1 MHPQKVYIA
10 VFRLILISAITT
22 LPACYAGQA
31 QPSPLFAAD
40 ESRLSAADQS
50 AIHAIFTEW
59 FPVASDGQ
67 HFLYEG
73 CGEISAET
81 KVVDLNNDGT
91 AEVFVYWGNSCTSG
105 HTGRSLS
112 LFVKDGSG
120 TWRDQLGFAAFDY
133 TILPASTAGYPALEF
148 GGPGFC
154 FAVWSWSGS
163 NYEFK
168 CNSPQEE
175 GGCQYTGN
183 VCQTE

>member
-1 MHPQKVYIA
+1 MPRIS
-10 VFRLILISAITT
+10 LMSAIT
-22 LPACYAGQA
+22 LLSACGSGQA
-31 QPSPLFAAD
+31 QHSPLFAAD
-40 ESRLSAADQS
+40 EARLSEADQV
-50 AIHAIFTEW
+50 AIHAAFTER
-59 FPVASDGQ
+59 FSVASDGR

-73 CGEISAET
+73 CGEISAENNII
-81 KVVDLNNDGT
+81 DLNADGT

-120 TWRDQLGFAAFDY
+120 AWRDQLGFAAFDY
-133 TILPASTAGYPALEF
+133 TILPASNAGYPDLEF

-154 FAVWSWSGS
+154 FAVWSWNGS
-163 NYEFK
+163 HYDFK

>member
-1 MHPQKVYIA
+1 MHPEKVYTA
-10 VFRLILISAITT
+10 MLRLILIAAIAA
-22 LPACYAGQA
+22 LPSCHTGQA

-40 ESRLSAADQS
+40 ESRLSAADQN
-50 AIHAIFTEW
+50 AIHASFTER
-59 FPVASDGQ
+59 FSLTSDGL

-81 KVVDLNNDGT
+81 EVVDLNNDGT
-91 AEVFVYWGNSCTSG
+91 AEVFIYWGNSCTSG

-112 LFVKDGSG
+112 LYVKERLGA
-120 TWRDQLGFAAFDY
+120 WRDQLGFAAFDY
-133 TILPASTAGYPALEF
+133 TILPASNAGYPDLEF

-154 FAVWSWSGS
+154 FAVWSWNGS
-163 NYEFK
+163 HYDFK